1 MILRR
6 SRGCLAIDLGSRQ
19 ITVAAI
25 ENDGPRA
32 RVLTL
37 EREPLEPGVIVAG
50 DVMDYHFVVQS
61 LRGLR
66 ERLGLKGRVA
76 VTSVS
81 GRNVIVKRVKMDRM
95 REQEARQVI
104 RWEAEQHVPFDMDN
118 VSLDFEILDPDGDG
132 LQMEVLIV
140 AAKKELVETR
150 IRLFEESGFRT
161 GVIDIDAFAVQTAFE
176 HNYENAGSGV
186 YCLVNV
192 GYEVTNISL
201 VEDGRPI
208 LTRDTS
214 DGKRQFVEALV
225 VALGVTSEEA
235 EDLLHGGHELYP
247 EARQALDAAMATI
260 VMPVERARSFLST
273 SEEDRELAEIVL
285 SGEGAGIPGL
295 RSALNDKLQ
304 VPVNYLDPLRAL
316 EKGAG
321 VMASAIE
328 PSERATLAVPIGL
341 GLRGDS

>member
-1 MILRR
+1 
-6 SRGCLAIDLGSRQ
+6 
-19 ITVAAI
+19 
-25 ENDGPRA
+25 
-32 RVLTL
+32 
-37 EREPLEPGVIVAG
+37 
-50 DVMDYHFVVQS
+50 
-61 LRGLR
+61 
-66 ERLGLKGRVA
+66 
-76 VTSVS
+76 
-81 GRNVIVKRVKMDRM
+81 M

-150 IRLFEESGFRT
+150 IRLLEESGFRT

-235 EDLLHGGHELYP
+235 EDLLNGGHELYP

-273 SEEDRELAEIVL
+273 SEEDRELTEIVL

-304 VPVNYLDPLRAL
+304 VPVNYLDPLRVL
-316 EKGAG
+316 EKDAG

-328 PSERATLAVPIGL
+328 PRDRATLAVPIGL